1 MKRKNIFAIIAL
13 LILSACS
20 QDFLEVDPKGRISS
34 DDFLTNQE
42 EAEMA
47 LWGVYDLM
55 TWNYNRDWHSA
66 FFLKVLPG
74 DDANAA
80 GSGPADQK
88 QLQEIDDFTQVAD
101 NSSIEQIWS
110 GYYQTISA
118 ANTVIN
124 RLSEGDLT
132 GVDDLIAEA
141 KAIRAFN
148 YFELVVLFGDVPLIL
163 DSPETEA
170 DMHKSRTPKADIY
183 AQIEADLTD
192 AISELPLKSEYSE
205 ADKFRIS
212 KGTAQSVLGK
222 AYLYQEK
229 WGEAVSQFGDVISSQ
244 EYDLLEDFEQVW
256 RVSSEF
262 GAESILEL
270 QYISSEQYDWSNFPW
285 GGNVES
291 NIHVQLMG
299 PRGDGI
305 FDVAAIGISNGWGFN
320 LPTEDVANAFEEAGD
335 IIRRDA
341 TLISEEDLVAAGGG
355 VNEPE
360 GGFHDYEGY
369 VRLKY
374 VTRPDET
381 AGSIKELN
389 YAVNWRLIRYA
400 DVLLMAAEAYY
411 RDGAEASAL
420 TELNKVRDRAGLED
434 VDASGSALFD
444 AIVTERRLELAFE
457 GQRFW
462 DVVRWGI
469 AGQELSDTQFT
480 SGKNEVFPIPQ
491 REVNVNENITP
502 DDQNPGY

>member
-1 MKRKNIFAIIAL
+1 
-13 LILSACS
+13 
-20 QDFLEVDPKGRISS
+20 
-34 DDFLTNQE
+34 
-42 EAEMA
+42 
-47 LWGVYDLM
+47 
-55 TWNYNRDWHSA
+55 
-66 FFLKVLPG
+66 
-74 DDANAA
+74 
-80 GSGPADQK
+80 
-88 QLQEIDDFTQVAD
+88 
-101 NSSIEQIWS
+101 
-110 GYYQTISA
+110 
-118 ANTVIN
+118 
-124 RLSEGDLT
+124 
-132 GVDDLIAEA
+132 
-141 KAIRAFN
+141 
-148 YFELVVLFGDVPLIL
+148 
-163 DSPETEA
+163 
-170 DMHKSRTPKADIY
+170 
-183 AQIEADLTD
+183 
-192 AISELPLKSEYSE
+192 
-205 ADKFRIS
+205 
-212 KGTAQSVLGK
+212 
-222 AYLYQEK
+222 
-229 WGEAVSQFGDVISSQ
+229 
-244 EYDLLEDFEQVW
+244 
-256 RVSSEF
+256 
-262 GAESILEL
+262 
-270 QYISSEQYDWSNFPW
+270 YDWSNFPW